1 MVLQQI
7 PYLSIVLNVNNYQC
21 EIQYGFQHQLK
32 SDKFINLHDFFLIQ
46 VLQLKLVGFF
56 SLSLSRTYIH
66 IFFFQGEQFVTPS
79 HVNAKDTKYCPINTP
94 YVQPMPSSTSAYAT
108 SAMYRTDSMNY
119 GNDQPVT
126 LSGL

>member
-1 MVLQQI
+1 MRDSTWFSTPAKIRQVHQPARFI
-7 PYLSIVLNVNNYQC
+7 PHSGLTTETRTS
-21 EIQYGFQHQLK
+21 
-32 SDKFINLHDFFLIQ
+32 
-46 VLQLKLVGFF
+46 FF
-56 SLSLSRTYIH
+56 SYHRFSSLCNLFS
-66 IFFFQGEQFVTPS
+66 GEQFVTPS